1 MRLLFDECVDVGLAS
16 TLRSVGHDVALVQ
29 EIEPSADDDR
39 VMELARE
46 QDRLLIT
53 ADKDFGD
60 LGLRQRRPVPG
71 LLLLR
76 IPPEQ
81 RHLIGP
87 RVAMVL
93 DTLGDRLMGHHT
105 VVQATKVRTRPL
117 RSEKQ
122 QR

>member
-1 MRLLFDECVDVGLAS
+1 MRLLFDECVDVGLAVP
-16 TLRSVGHDVALVQ
+16 LRTAGHDVAFVQ
-29 EIEPSADDDR
+29 EIEPSANDDR
-39 VMELARE
+39 VMQLAME
-46 QDRLLIT
+46 QDRLLVT

-60 LGLRQRRPVPG
+60 LGLRLNRPVPG

-93 DTLGDRLMGHHT
+93 DTLGDRLRDHHT
-105 VVQATKVRTRPL
+105 VVQATRVRIRPL
-117 RSEKQ
+117 RPRS
-122 QR
+122 